1 MIRRQRCLWRMLAVL
16 LVSVCLREATAQ
28 TVSPAVVQYTG
39 AAEGSFEIANDGLVP
54 LVATIEPRSFSID
67 TEGTAAFSSLSAGTH
82 VELSQTSVRI
92 PPKQRRTIYYKASA
106 TSYPAWF
113 TVYSNITGL
122 PRRDGMNVVL
132 SLPHTVYLLSKRPVQ
147 QSSVRLSDVRQSG
160 TTLEAVVENNSAEVV
175 RVLEVEG
182 VHGRSAARAG
192 GFPLLPQGRRT
203 VRIEVPFDAR
213 VTRLKLRTATMIV
226 EQAVP

>member
-1 MIRRQRCLWRMLAVL
+1 
-16 LVSVCLREATAQ
+16 
-28 TVSPAVVQYTG
+28 
-39 AAEGSFEIANDGLVP
+39 
-54 LVATIEPRSFSID
+54 
-67 TEGTAAFSSLSAGTH
+67 
-82 VELSQTSVRI
+82 
-92 PPKQRRTIYYKASA
+92 
-106 TSYPAWF
+106 
-113 TVYSNITGL
+113 
-122 PRRDGMNVVL
+122 MNVVL